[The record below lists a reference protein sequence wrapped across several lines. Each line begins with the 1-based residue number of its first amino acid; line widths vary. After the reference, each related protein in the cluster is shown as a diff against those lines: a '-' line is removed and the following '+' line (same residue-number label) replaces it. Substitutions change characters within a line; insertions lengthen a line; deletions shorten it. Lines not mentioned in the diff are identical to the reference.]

1 MTDSHEETVRDYG
14 LTRNFSSDNFG
25 KSWELGRYYFKKKNM
40 YIPSKQYYGH
50 RALGQEKRFSWIT
63 QTTKDV
69 ICNADLIETLE
80 DS

>member
-1 MTDSHEETVRDYG
+1 
-14 LTRNFSSDNFG
+14 
-25 KSWELGRYYFKKKNM
+25 M

-50 RALGQEKRFSWIT
+50 RASGQEKRFSWIT

-69 ICNADLIETLE
+69 ICNADLFETLE